1 MTTQLFEQTFRKTHE
16 LEIGTFRFYENVII
30 GQIREGMQINLDNA
44 LPIFALG
51 WEQYKNKDVVYISD
65 RKYSYSLDPTMHFE
79 TKKLVPFIAG
89 YGWVVYNPV
98 AERAA
103 RLEERFLDF
112 PTAVFRSMD
121 PALTWAWNL
130 LQEKQQD

>member
-1 MTTQLFEQTFRKTHE
+1 MTTKLFEQTFLRTHE
-16 LEIGTFRFYENVII
+16 LEIGTFRFYEDVVI
-30 GQIREGMQINLDNA
+30 GEIREGKQISLDNS
-44 LPIFALG
+44 LPLFALA
-51 WEQYKNKDVVYISD
+51 WEQYRNKSMVYISD
-65 RKYSYSLDPTMHFE
+65 RKHSYSLDPTMHFE
-79 TKKLVPFIAG
+79 TKKLLPFVAG
-89 YGWVVYNPV
+89 YAWVVYNPV

-130 LQEKQQD
+130 LQEKEQD